1 MGISAQRWKG
11 GLDGAMSYLI
21 QRGVNPQTG
30 TTYQDIFIQVAVSP
44 AFADD
49 EKLAFRT
56 LLTNGLKDES
66 EGFDYAEEANGR
78 IDYMYV
84 SQHFPNQVLTRL
96 VEDMDYAH
104 LYMEEQEHIRKAQR
118 AKRMKLLKIVGV
130 LAGVVLVCVVIYN
143 LPYFAEK
150 RAYARTLDNPSVEAF
165 DEYVARYDHT
175 DHLPDVLYRK
185 ARHYLTG
192 LDVYAIDKARERQCI
207 ESLDSLVTKFPN
219 HELSA
224 KAKVTVDSIWNA
236 EIDRFTAKNPNV
248 ESSSSLTAMYQM
260 LQYMKS
266 NKVYDIQLNVKPDV
280 DLKEYMDFPEGVRA
294 LMEAFN
300 PDLKTKQV
308 LKIKDHFGTPDQKSL
323 EESLIS
329 EFTESLN
336 SLFTPGFFTVIVNH
350 DDRAESQSKA
360 LPVIDL
366 GYSIKSQVDDIQGT
380 EFPHIW
386 IYSSSERGPYG
397 LKLSS
402 SEDYIMG
409 IEVMFNSRLTFPG
422 QSTPWTISVK
432 GAPEK
437 DINDIENIADGYRIM
452 TRRCFEQFGDQLN
465 SQLGLMARE

>member
-1 MGISAQRWKG
+1 M
-11 GLDGAMSYLI
+11 
-21 QRGVNPQTG
+21 
-30 TTYQDIFIQVAVSP
+30 
-44 AFADD
+44 
-49 EKLAFRT
+49 
-56 LLTNGLKDES
+56 
-66 EGFDYAEEANGR
+66 
-78 IDYMYV
+78 
-84 SQHFPNQVLTRL
+84 
-96 VEDMDYAH
+96 
-104 LYMEEQEHIRKAQR
+104 
-118 AKRMKLLKIVGV
+118 
-130 LAGVVLVCVVIYN
+130 
-143 LPYFAEK
+143 
-150 RAYARTLDNPSVEAF
+150 
-165 DEYVARYDHT
+165 
-175 DHLPDVLYRK
+175 
-185 ARHYLTG
+185 
-192 LDVYAIDKARERQCI
+192 
-207 ESLDSLVTKFPN
+207 
-219 HELSA
+219 
-224 KAKVTVDSIWNA
+224 TVDSIWNA
-236 EIDRFTAKNPNV
+236 EIDKFTAKNPNV

-366 GYSIKSQVDDIQGT
+366 GYSIKSQVDDIQCT